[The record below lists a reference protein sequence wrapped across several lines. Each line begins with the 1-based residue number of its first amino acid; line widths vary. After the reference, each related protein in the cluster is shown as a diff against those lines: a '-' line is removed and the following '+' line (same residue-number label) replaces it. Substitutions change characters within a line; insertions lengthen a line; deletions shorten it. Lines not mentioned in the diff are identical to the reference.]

1 MEEKLVQY
9 KMWLNAEIANASKKI
24 LDANKKGHNS
34 DASYWKGMLNG
45 LERYTK
51 KLTDLKLSEHK
62 KEILNEITT
71 YELGIWVKTNI
82 AIMGLLLMNI
92 IVLLGADFK
101 ARK

>member
-1 MEEKLVQY
+1 MTQDTIKPPRPPMTMDSVIIR
-9 KMWLNAEIANASKKI
+9 IAAFINI
-24 LDANKKGHNS
+24 LALIFLAYRS
-34 DASYWKGMLNG
+34 
-45 LERYTK
+45 
-51 KLTDLKLSEHK
+51 
-62 KEILNEITT
+62 